1 MLDFRL
7 GGLGE
12 LRVEDIR
19 NVAVIGA
26 GIMGHG
32 IVQLAAQSGYEVAL
46 MDLKQ
51 EILDRALEKIRWGL
65 SKLVEKGVIL
75 KEKVDEIVGRIRTTT
90 SLEDAVK
97 EADFVVEAVVEDINV
112 KKDVFRRVDEH
123 APKHAVLASN
133 TSTLPITEIASATSR
148 PSKVV
153 GMHFFAPPVIMPLVE
168 VVKGSK
174 TSRETLQLTAEL
186 AKKLGKKVIICKRDV
201 AGFIVNRVLGPI
213 LHEAAW
219 TVYRGEAT
227 VEEVDSAM
235 VHKAGLPIGAFRLAD
250 YIGIDTVHMAGKAV
264 SERDPAAIMPCPI
277 FEEYYRKGWLGQ
289 KTGRGFYEWKGKG
302 APTVAREVGERL
314 DPVLIMAPA
323 VNAAAW
329 LVRNRIT
336 TVKDVDLGVRLGL
349 GYPKGILELAD
360 MWGLDKVVSALEEK
374 RRKYGEYYSPDPL
387 LVRKVN
393 EGKTGIEAGEGFYK
407 YK

>member
-1 MLDFRL
+1 M
-7 GGLGE
+7 
-12 LRVEDIR
+12 
-19 NVAVIGA
+19 
-26 GIMGHG
+26 
-32 IVQLAAQSGYEVAL
+32 
-46 MDLKQ
+46 
-51 EILDRALEKIRWGL
+51 
-65 SKLVEKGVIL
+65 
-75 KEKVDEIVGRIRTTT
+75 
-90 SLEDAVK
+90 
-97 EADFVVEAVVEDINV
+97 EAVVEDVNV

-153 GMHFFAPPVIMPLVE
+153 GMHFFAPPVVMSLVE
-168 VVKGSK
+168 VVKGGK
-174 TSRETLQLTAEL
+174 TSKETLQLAVEL
-186 AKKLGKKVIICKRDV
+186 ARRLGKTVIVCRKDV

-235 VHKAGLPIGAFRLAD
+235 VHKVGLPIGAFRLAD
-250 YIGIDTVHMAGKAV
+250 YIGIDTVYMAGKAV
-264 SERDPAAIMPCPI
+264 SERDPAALMPCPI
-277 FEEYYRKGWLGQ
+277 FEEYYRRGWLGQ
-289 KTGRGFYEWKGKG
+289 KTGRGFYEWKEGG
-302 APTVAREVGERL
+302 APIVAREVGERL
-314 DPVLIMAPA
+314 DPVPIMAPA

-329 LVRNRIT
+329 LVRNKIA

-360 MWGLDKVVSALEEK
+360 TWGLDKVVSTLEEK
-374 RRKYGEYYSPDPL
+374 RRIYGDYYTPDPL
-387 LVRKVN
+387 LVRKIN
-393 EGKTGIEAGEGFYK
+393 EGKTGVKAGEGFYK